1 MKANLLLLFVAI
13 CSLSAFGQN
22 DYGQYDKSDF
32 EYHLPETF
40 DPSLYQENIENK
52 DSSMVMLDRNI
63 LSLTLGPGSVPER
76 QLVSHKVYYIGNE
89 SDIEK
94 INRLYL
100 YAGRSSNDIY
110 VNVRTTTEDGREIM
124 LDASKME
131 DVSREEG
138 SANYKILAISGIEAH
153 SWVEV
158 LVIQEQRST
167 HKRVTVDN
175 PFPTKLSEVFVH
187 SSEKFG
193 KRYPETTFRWNSYG
207 KYTCAE
213 IYEENR
219 SINIENARSE
229 LVAKPLLVA
238 KDVVPYAEESYS
250 HEYANYTY
258 VDLVDADYTW
268 KDAGIGLGN
277 QIFSSTKYATNGR
290 KMLRGLDLEDKS
302 DLEKLKGIESFVK
315 NEIKKT
321 ASSDSEYSYTWK
333 IWKKRIGNERGI
345 VKLTEQM
352 LNAAELKYQVY
363 LCSDKDYI
371 QIDKSFAFTNGL
383 QDWLFYFPR
392 FDVYMNPVNGIYF
405 SGEIP
410 NYLASNMALLLK
422 NTWVSYP
429 KERVKRLPDADPAYN
444 VDGTRATVSIDELE
458 EKVIVEKTKMFY
470 GDRAIRSRG
479 YYHFADEDERKEYI
493 DELLIDDTE
502 MKLSDVKVQNED
514 IALNFLSK
522 DTVYFSGVLEGDG
535 ILSSIPNGFILN
547 PGGIMGTQ
555 ISFYDTGDR
564 IADIYLPESKTYEH
578 TITINIP
585 EGYKVEGAENL
596 EFEEFYF
603 AKKRWSYGETE
614 EDAKATELGQAIAKF
629 VSTVETNDQQIR
641 INISEF
647 YLEGFYPKEGLED
660 LQSVVNAAYE
670 FFIAKIKLVKE

>member
-1 MKANLLLLFVAI
+1 MKTNLLLLFVAI

-22 DYGQYDKSDF
+22 DYGQFDKYNF

-40 DPSLYQENIENK
+40 DPSLYQENIENE
-52 DSSMVMLDRNI
+52 DSSIVMLDRNI
-63 LSLTLGPGSVPER
+63 LSLTMYPGGTPKR
-76 QLVSHKVYYIGNE
+76 HHISHKIYYIGNE

-124 LDASKME
+124 LDESKME

-175 PFPTKLSEVFVH
+175 PFPTKLSEVYVH
-187 SSEKFG
+187 GSEKFG
-193 KRYPETTFRWNSYG
+193 KRYPKTTFRWKSYG
-207 KYTCAE
+207 KYMCAE
-213 IYEENR
+213 MYEENR
-219 SINIENARSE
+219 SIRIENARSE
-229 LVAKPLLVA
+229 LVTKPLLIA
-238 KDVVPYAEESYS
+238 KDVVPYAEENYS

-268 KDAGIGLGN
+268 EDAGNGLGN
-277 QIFSSTKYATNGR
+277 QIFSTVKYGTNGR
-290 KMLRGLDLEDKS
+290 NMLRGLDLMDKS
-302 DLEKLKGIESFVK
+302 DLEKLKGIENFVK

-321 ASSDSEYSYTWK
+321 ASSESDYSDTWK
-333 IWKKRIGNERGI
+333 IWKKRIGNETGI
-345 VKLTEQM
+345 VKITEQM
-352 LNAAELKYQVY
+352 LNAADLKYRLY

-371 QIDKSFAFTNGL
+371 QIDESFAFTNGL
-383 QDWLFYFPR
+383 QDWLFFFPEL
-392 FDVYMNPVNGIYF
+392 DLYMIPTNGIYF

-422 NTWVSYP
+422 NTTEIDQE
-429 KERVKRLPDADPAYN
+429 ERVIRLLDADPAYN
-444 VDGTRATVSIDELE
+444 VDGTRASITIDELE
-458 EKVIVEKTKMFY
+458 EKVTVEKTKMFY

-479 YYHFADEDERKEYI
+479 YYHFSDEDERKEYI
-493 DELLIDDTE
+493 NELLIDDTE
-502 MKLSDVKVQNED
+502 MELSDVEVRNED
-514 IALNFLSK
+514 IALNFQSK
-522 DTVYFSGVLEGDG
+522 DTIYFSGVLEGDG

-555 ISFYDTGDR
+555 TSFYDTEDR

-585 EGYKVEGAENL
+585 EGYKVEGTENL
-596 EFEEFYF
+596 EFDEFYF
-603 AKKRWSYGETE
+603 ASKRWLYGETE
-614 EDAKATELGQAIAKF
+614 EDAKATEFGQPVAKF

-641 INISEF
+641 INITEF
-647 YLEGFYPKEGLED
+647 YVEGFYPKDGLED